1 MKASIFYNFDP
12 EKNQKLIESRHISF
26 EEVIAVLE
34 TKGPLDVLEHPNAE
48 KYLHQKMYVVEL
60 YEYAYL
66 VPFVEGANQI
76 FLKTAFPSRKA
87 SKKYL
92 NKSYE
97 VIDD

>member
-1 MKASIFYNFDP
+1 MKTGVFYNFDP
-12 EKNQKLIESRHISF
+12 EKNQKLIKSRHISF

-34 TKGPLDVLEHPNAE
+34 TKGPLDVLERPNAE
-48 KYLHQKMYVVEL
+48 RYSHQKMYVVEL

-66 VPFVEGANQI
+66 VPFVEDENQI

-92 NKSYE
+92 NKAYE
-97 VIDD
+97 VIYE